1 MGMSS
6 SQARL
11 LTLTSRMHQIEYKA
25 AKLEA
30 EKLQMANES
39 TRVYEDYLFALEK
52 TNVQAGFLTT
62 DGTTAYINTSLQMLE
77 GNTDYKIANTLYLKD
92 AESDKVYVSPAMAAK
107 YNLDGTGVVG
117 DLNTFMANA
126 GFIATVPGCTVIP
139 NELGTTSYS
148 PVATNVIAGAK
159 RNVPNINPDAGYQA
173 VSHSTVPADAVA
185 VSSVTG
191 NFDPA
196 KTYVIK
202 SKDDLIALQNLA
214 NAGKST
220 AGVKFVLGANIDM
233 SGVNWTGIGS
243 TQSNAF
249 KGVFDGNGYTISNLT
264 STNSGLFKYVAGNQV
279 STTSTSTGVT
289 TTATEGVIKN
299 VKLTGLN
306 ITNTGVGVKGGIA
319 GYAKNAYV
327 DNCYTEGSIQG
338 SNWTAGMIGQ
348 NEGSAIANSTANV
361 NITATSTCV
370 GGFLG
375 HDTNGILSNCVSMGN
390 VKSSNVYVGGLIG
403 HETSQGGVNGS
414 SFIFKCSTIST
425 VNGAG
430 GNGAFIGQ
438 IDGACS
444 ATVIGSQ
451 YSSASGVSSVG
462 GGADKLTSDGSGA
475 SLTGDATRE
484 VTTNKVTVPS
494 KRAVAANIALML
506 EKSGQTVD
514 ASKISTWLNQF
525 YQVDANFSDGS
536 LVKKSLKLA
545 SINDAVTNYLKNG
558 SNPSIAT
565 ALVSDITNNT
575 LTATAGFQNNYVE
588 TKDYEYSPFADSSS
602 TLPSKNSPITI
613 PSVKNVSNNLY
624 TVLHDNGYANASS
637 PDDVMKVL
645 NWVTNNYP
653 TSTQASKLAL
663 ANLNAYINDIVTGAN
678 TDKTELNKIYAAIQN
693 GTSYTM
699 PAAAQKYSSNEYT
712 VTSMVEQPQSSSLQW
727 DMNDKDIA
735 DAVNY
740 YEVLK
745 NGYIL
750 TTDEQSKSNEWLTNM
765 INSGSTVLVE
775 VNRKNQTAFETSVAT
790 NTGIQE
796 VSDETLIKKA
806 EAKYEADMKKIDMK
820 DRKYDSDLAAL
831 DNERNAIKQEMETL
845 KTVAKENVERTF
857 KLFS

>member
-148 PVATNVIAGAK
+148 PVATNVVTGAK

-264 STNSGLFKYVAGNQV
+264 STNSGLFKYVAGNR
-279 STTSTSTGVT
+279 TSSSA
-289 TTATEGVIKN
+289 ATQGVIKN
-299 VKLTGLN
+299 VSVTNLKITG
-306 ITNTGVGVKGGIA
+306 TSTGEKGGIA
-319 GYAKNAYV
+319 GVAINANIE
-327 DNCYTEGSIQG
+327 NCMTQGSIQG
-338 SNWTAGMIGQ
+338 ANWSAGMIGHNQ
-348 NEGSAIANSTANV
+348 GSAVSNSTANV
-361 NITATSTCV
+361 NVTTSGTCV
-370 GGFLG
+370 GGFIG
-375 HDTNGILSNCVSMGN
+375 HDSNGYLKNCVSLGSVKGN
-390 VKSSNVYVGGLIG
+390 GYVGGLIG
-403 HETSQGGVNGS
+403 HEQSNGQGHIEN
-414 SFIFKCSTIST
+414 CSTISS
-425 VNGAG
+425 VSADNGTK
-430 GNGAFIGQ
+430 GAFIGV
-438 IDGACS
+438 IDSGCS
-444 ATVIGSQ
+444 LTVINSQ
-451 YSSASGVSSVG
+451 YSAAAGSPCGSAP
-462 GGADKLTSDGSGA
+462 SGA
-475 SLTGDATRE
+475 FKSNGSDATLTGDATRE

-663 ANLNAYINDIVTGAN
+663 ANLNAYINDIATGAN

-693 GTSYTM
+693 STSYTM